1 MVELSPDRI
10 DTVVIG
16 GGQAGLATSYHL
28 TRLGIEHVVLD
39 KYLRVGDAWR
49 QRWDS
54 LHLFTP
60 GRLNSLP
67 GMPFGNGRA
76 ACPTKDEMADY
87 LDAYAGRFELPIRTG
102 TEVER
107 VRRTEVGFEVEHGG
121 GCIQAQ
127 NVVVAAGIYHH
138 PRIPDFSR
146 DLAGDI
152 FQLHS
157 NEYRRP
163 SQLQDGSVLVVG
175 AGNSGAEIAV
185 ELADRHRVW
194 LSGPDTGQEPVAA
207 GSKPGLLFA
216 PLVWFVFH
224 RVLKVTTP
232 WGRKARDHFMA
243 PPRGLPLARVRRKE
257 ILAAGIERVPRVTG
271 VQNGYPML
279 EDGRVLEV
287 DNVVWCTGFVPGF
300 DWIDLPVF
308 DDYGF
313 PVQYRGVVD
322 SVPGLYFMGIPFQY
336 SPSSAL
342 VGGVGRDAQYIASH
356 IRQHRSPVRQE
367 SDRVAS

>member
-1 MVELSPDRI
+1 MVEEIPDRI

-28 TRLGIEHVVLD
+28 KRQGIEHVVLD
-39 KYLRVGDAWR
+39 KYESVGDAWR
-49 QRWDS
+49 RRWDS
-54 LHLFTP
+54 LQLFTP

-67 GMPFGNGRA
+67 GMPFTSGRA
-76 ACPTKDEMADY
+76 SCPTKDEMADY

-102 TEVER
+102 IEVER
-107 VRRTEVGFEVEHGG
+107 VGRADGRFEIQHDG
-121 GCIQAQ
+121 GCIQAH
-127 NVVVAAGIYHH
+127 NVVVAAGIYHR
-138 PRIPDFSR
+138 PRIPGFAD
-146 DLAGDI
+146 DLADGVRQI
-152 FQLHS
+152 HS
-157 NEYRRP
+157 SDYRRP
-163 SQLQDGSVLVVG
+163 SQLQDGGVLVVG
-175 AGNSGAEIAV
+175 AGNSGAEIAL
-185 ELADRHRVW
+185 ELAARHRVW
-194 LSGPDTGQEPVAA
+194 LSGRDTGQEPVAA
-207 GSKPGLLFA
+207 GSKPGLVFA
-216 PLVWFVFH
+216 PIMWTLLH
-224 RVLKVTTP
+224 RVLKVNTP
-232 WGRKARDHFMA
+232 WGRKARDHFMD
-243 PPRGLPLARVRRKE
+243 PPRGLPVARVRRKE
-257 ILAAGIERVPRVTG
+257 IIAAGIERVPRATG

-279 EDGRVLEV
+279 EDGRILEV

-300 DWIDLPVF
+300 SWIDLGVF

-342 VGGVGRDAQYIASH
+342 VGGVARDAQYVARH